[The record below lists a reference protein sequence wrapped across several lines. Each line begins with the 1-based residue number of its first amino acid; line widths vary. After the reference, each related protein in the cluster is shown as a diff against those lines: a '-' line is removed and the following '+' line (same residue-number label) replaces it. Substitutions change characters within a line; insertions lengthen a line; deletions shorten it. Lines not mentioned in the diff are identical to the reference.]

1 MKQPEEFQGKKHRK
15 PKVHEELGGFEIS
28 IDSFGEIKSNTNIE
42 KINTFLNKNVEDK
55 KLLGRDDELKKPE
68 KREK

>member
-1 MKQPEEFQGKKHRK
+1 MPKSEGLPDKKNRK

-42 KINTFLNKNVEDK
+42 KINAFLNKNVEDK
-55 KLLGRDDELKKPE
+55 KLLEREEEPKKTPK
-68 KREK
+68 KRK